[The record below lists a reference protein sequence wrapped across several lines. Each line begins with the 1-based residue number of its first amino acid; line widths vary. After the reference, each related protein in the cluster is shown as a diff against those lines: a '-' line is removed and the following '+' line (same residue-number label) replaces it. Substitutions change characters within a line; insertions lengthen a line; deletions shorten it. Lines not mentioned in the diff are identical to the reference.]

1 MQNKFKKYTIYQI
14 YLRSFQDNNGDG
26 IGDLEG
32 VIQRLPLIS
41 QLGIDLIW
49 LSPFYRSHQYDN
61 GYDVDDYKSIDP
73 LFGDFEVFERLVNKA
88 KELNI
93 AIMLDMVFNHSS
105 THHEWFQKALN
116 GDKDYQDYYIFK
128 DNEGHV
134 PTNWESKFGGSAWKY
149 VDSLDKY
156 YLHLFH
162 EKQAD
167 LNWKNPK
174 IMDEMVDILKF
185 WKDKGVTGFRFDVVN
200 LISKPDVYEDDF
212 IGDGRRFYTDG
223 PNVTKYLSELFSRAG
238 IEDCVTVGE
247 LSSTTIEK
255 STNYTNPKN
264 GTLDMAFNFHHLKV
278 DYKDGDKW
286 SVGNMDFHMFFSL
299 LDEWQSK
306 VQAGGGWSAWFMN
319 NHDQPRALSRYGD
332 DINYHYELATSLATL
347 THLMRGTPYVYQGE
361 EIGMRNPN
369 YDDINDYKD
378 VESLNYYDIL
388 IKRGYSEN
396 DAIYTLKQRSRDN
409 GRTPI
414 RWDDSE
420 NGDFSDATPWIKVN
434 QDASIN
440 YLDALEDENSI
451 FYYYKKLIDLRKS
464 HLAIQDGKYENI
476 YFDDKIYAFSRSK
489 DDEKVIVLMNF
500 STEELTLG
508 NQIVKVLNDNEYEV
522 LINNYEEFDNTRLR
536 PYQSIVL
543 LRR

>member
-1 MQNKFKKYTIYQI
+1 M
-14 YLRSFQDNNGDG
+14 
-26 IGDLEG
+26 
-32 VIQRLPLIS
+32 
-41 QLGIDLIW
+41 
-49 LSPFYRSHQYDN
+49 
-61 GYDVDDYKSIDP
+61 
-73 LFGDFEVFERLVNKA
+73 
-88 KELNI
+88 
-93 AIMLDMVFNHSS
+93 
-105 THHEWFQKALN
+105 
-116 GDKDYQDYYIFK
+116 
-128 DNEGHV
+128 
-134 PTNWESKFGGSAWKY
+134 
-149 VDSLDKY
+149 
-156 YLHLFH
+156 
-162 EKQAD
+162 
-167 LNWKNPK
+167 
-174 IMDEMVDILKF
+174 
-185 WKDKGVTGFRFDVVN
+185 
-200 LISKPDVYEDDF
+200 
-212 IGDGRRFYTDG
+212 
-223 PNVTKYLSELFSRAG
+223 TKYLSELFARAG

-286 SVGNMDFHMFFSL
+286 SVGNMDLEKFFSL

-319 NHDQPRALSRYGD
+319 NHDQPRALSRFGD

-388 IKRGYSEN
+388 IKRGYSKN

>member
-286 SVGNMDFHMFFSL
+286 SVGNMDLEKFFSL

>member
-440 YLDALEDENSI
+440 YLDVLEDENSI